1 MLVREI
7 GRNGL
12 LLGLFAVCATLAL
25 AGTYLLTRDEIA
37 AQRRAAEARALKEIL
52 PDERH
57 DNSLLDDTLAIEDA
71 SLLGLKQPRKA
82 YVGRLDGEVV
92 AVILPV
98 VAPDGY
104 SGSIELIVGV
114 NRDGTIAGVRV
125 VAHRETPGLGDQV
138 DIRKSPWIRSF
149 EGRSLGDPATERWTV
164 KKDHGEFDQFTGATI
179 TPRAVVA
186 AVKRSL
192 EYFAAHRARLLG
204 TEQEDSGEAGN
215 G

>member
-25 AGTYLLTRDEIA
+25 AGTYLLTRDEIE

-57 DNSLLDDTLAIEDA
+57 DNSLLDDTLAVEDA
-71 SLLGLKQPRKA
+71 PLLGLKQPRKA

-114 NRDGTIAGVRV
+114 NRDGTVAGVRV

-149 EGRSLGDPATERWTV
+149 EGRSLGDPAPERWAV

-192 EYFAAHRARLLG
+192 EYFAAHRARLVG